1 MFDISWSEL
10 LIIGIVALVV
20 IGPKDLPKV
29 LRALGQ
35 MITKVRAMAGEFQG
49 QFQEAMREAEL
60 SELKKEAEKLAQST
74 TGLVENP
81 LKSVENEIKSSFD
94 TPTQLQ
100 PTAPAA
106 PPPMATDA
114 EVNAVIPAPEMA
126 PPVSV
131 ETAAIAP
138 APPAPQPQP
147 EPVSKAGA
155 GS

>member
-60 SELKKEAEKLAQST
+60 SDLKKEAEKLAQST

-81 LKSVENEIKSSFD
+81 LKSVENEIKSSFE
-94 TPTQLQ
+94 TPAQLQ
-100 PTAPAA
+100 PSPPAA
-106 PPPMATDA
+106 PTATDA
-114 EVNAVIPAPEMA
+114 EVNAAIPAPELA

-138 APPAPQPQP
+138 APPAPQIQP
-147 EPVSKAGA
+147 EPAAPKAGA